1 MDVCYD
7 HSITRT
13 QNIQQNT
20 IKIEQWYILCVVIIT
35 KQIVK
40 WYVSFIYMKP

>member
-1 MDVCYD
+1 MDISYD

-20 IKIEQWYILCVVIIT
+20 VQIEQWYILCVAIIG
-35 KQIVK
+35 I
-40 WYVSFIYMKP
+40 VSFIYMKP

>member
-1 MDVCYD
+1 MDVRYD
-7 HSITRT
+7 HIITRT

-20 IKIEQWYILCVVIIT
+20 NKIEQWYILCVTIIT
-35 KQIVK
+35 EQIVQ